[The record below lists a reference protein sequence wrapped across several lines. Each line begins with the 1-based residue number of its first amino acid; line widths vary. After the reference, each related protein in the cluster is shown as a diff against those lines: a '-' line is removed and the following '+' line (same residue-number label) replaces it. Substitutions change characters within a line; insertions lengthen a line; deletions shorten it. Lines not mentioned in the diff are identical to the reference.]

1 MPTPPAIHS
10 ERPWFSVNKIYYFEY
25 ITVPESCIGQLQQK
39 LYIYIVG
46 PGTVCVPRVR
56 ALTKI
61 MDAKMK
67 MMRDARPSQAIS
79 FLTKCCPVMAAT
91 NATPV
96 K

>member
-1 MPTPPAIHS
+1 
-10 ERPWFSVNKIYYFEY
+10 
-25 ITVPESCIGQLQQK
+25 
-39 LYIYIVG
+39 
-46 PGTVCVPRVR
+46 
-56 ALTKI
+56 